1 MESTRV
7 IRYYQYLTDNLM
19 ELYQRGYQ
27 PSELRLFLDGFL
39 SALRHSELDL
49 ADVNSIE
56 ERARSFL
63 YQVQD
68 IAPYLET
75 EPQTY

>member
-1 MESTRV
+1 MESPRV

-27 PSELRLFLDGFL
+27 PSELRLFLDGYL
-39 SALRHSELDL
+39 SALRHSELEL
-49 ADVNSIE
+49 SEVNQID
-56 ERARSFL
+56 ERARDFL

-68 IAPYLET
+68 IVPYLET
-75 EPQTY
+75 ETQTY

>member
-1 MESTRV
+1 MESPRV

-27 PSELRLFLDGFL
+27 PSELRLFLDGYL
-39 SALRHSELDL
+39 SALRHSELGL
-49 ADVNSIE
+49 SEVNEID
-56 ERARSFL
+56 ERARDFL

-68 IAPYLET
+68 IVPYLET
-75 EPQTY
+75 ERQTY